1 MPGSFRSLSMAQKF
15 MLLST
20 LTFLLPLGF
29 FVFFSYQNYSSEMDN
44 KLFQMTE
51 NVLALIERNV
61 QYTINDVSDT
71 GNIIMTSGSV
81 QAVLSADPAKQDYHK
96 QVLAREPDVEDLL
109 INLTNNKQYIGTILL
124 VNDTYSLAK
133 HRSLTYRIDMDP
145 ATLGKEPWMRE
156 TLDAYGRGTWFPSEA
171 TEYFTDNVL
180 IYTKLIRSLNQLHP
194 IGILLIGIDKK
205 VFEDLLAPVK
215 GPDNIRIIIWRKS
228 EILYDSSQE
237 QTDELSLLE
246 PDVLFAFLQEEGI
259 KRLSSAKR
267 FYVKSIPCADTDW
280 YISAVTPYDVLLLD
294 KRNTLYLFIGV
305 GILTLLVA
313 QLCAYLFAN
322 NITETIRQLQHYI
335 ENLKTGRREKIVF
348 NSSDEIGRI
357 GNQFIQVV
365 EENERLS
372 TNLYKSLYREK
383 ESELIALQ
391 SQINP
396 HFLYNALDSIF
407 WMAEEHNATD
417 ISHMTVALSKMFRL
431 SLNNGD
437 KLITIRQELEMVY
450 SYITIQEVRFEDHIH
465 VSTSVE
471 EELLDHK
478 IIKFILQPLVENA
491 INHGIVPKKD
501 GGSIQLKIWREAE
514 DLLITV
520 TDDGVGFQADS
531 TAIPSN
537 GYALRNIEERLHLYY
552 GDGYGIEIASSP
564 GCGTSVRVR
573 LKMIP

>member
-1 MPGSFRSLSMAQKF
+1 M
-15 MLLST
+15 
-20 LTFLLPLGF
+20 
-29 FVFFSYQNYSSEMDN
+29 
-44 KLFQMTE
+44 
-51 NVLALIERNV
+51 
-61 QYTINDVSDT
+61 
-71 GNIIMTSGSV
+71 
-81 QAVLSADPAKQDYHK
+81 
-96 QVLAREPDVEDLL
+96 
-109 INLTNNKQYIGTILL
+109 
-124 VNDTYSLAK
+124 
-133 HRSLTYRIDMDP
+133 
-145 ATLGKEPWMRE
+145 
-156 TLDAYGRGTWFPSEA
+156 
-171 TEYFTDNVL
+171 
-180 IYTKLIRSLNQLHP
+180 
-194 IGILLIGIDKK
+194 
-205 VFEDLLAPVK
+205 
-215 GPDNIRIIIWRKS
+215 
-228 EILYDSSQE
+228 
-237 QTDELSLLE
+237 
-246 PDVLFAFLQEEGI
+246 
-259 KRLSSAKR
+259 
-267 FYVKSIPCADTDW
+267 
-280 YISAVTPYDVLLLD
+280 
-294 KRNTLYLFIGV
+294 
-305 GILTLLVA
+305 
-313 QLCAYLFAN
+313 
-322 NITETIRQLQHYI
+322 
-335 ENLKTGRREKIVF
+335 
-348 NSSDEIGRI
+348 
-357 GNQFIQVV
+357 
-365 EENERLS
+365 
-372 TNLYKSLYREK
+372 
-383 ESELIALQ
+383 SELIALQ